1 MEAAFTDD
9 EVIAELSRAGVPAEL
24 HGEFVAFQRKHGG
37 RDDAFGLNPVRWGI
51 LHRAPEWLEPGR
63 VEAEADDERL
73 GVWHVHC
80 ADVHPSDTMTIDQA
94 GRMYWCWRVRY
105 RHYDDYF
112 AGQPPL
118 DWSLADT

>member
-1 MEAAFTDD
+1 
-9 EVIAELSRAGVPAEL
+9 
-24 HGEFVAFQRKHGG
+24 
-37 RDDAFGLNPVRWGI
+37 
-51 LHRAPEWLEPGR
+51 
-63 VEAEADDERL
+63 VEAEPDDERP
-73 GVWHVHC
+73 GVWHVP

-105 RHYDDYF
+105 RHHDQYF

>member
-1 MEAAFTDD
+1 MEAAFTDE
-9 EVIAELSRAGVPAEL
+9 EVIAELARAGVPAEL
-24 HGEFVAFQRKHGG
+24 HGELVVFQRKHGG
-37 RDDAFGLNPVRWGI
+37 RDDAFWLNPVRWGI

-63 VEAEADDERL
+63 VEAERPGA
-73 GVWHVHC
+73 WHVHC

>member
-1 MEAAFTDD
+1 LQD
-9 EVIAELSRAGVPAEL
+9 
-24 HGEFVAFQRKHGG
+24 EFVAFQRKHGG
-37 RDDAFGLNPVRWGI
+37 REDAFGLNPVRWGI

-63 VEAEADDERL
+63 VEAEADDERP